1 MTCNQDRC
9 ACSAATRGIPDQ
21 RHRIDTPAQQS
32 RRRLFN
38 HVNTFTVTCALSV
51 HKVAAEGHVMT
62 QPAKRIPTWLT
73 IDVLVIVIS
82 LAIIAIGI
90 AIGITP

>member
-1 MTCNQDRC
+1 VPARALRDIKQQA
-9 ACSAATRGIPDQ
+9 ACDM
-21 RHRIDTPAQQS
+21 QS
-32 RRRLFN
+32 RGGSELFS
-38 HVNTFTVTCALSV
+38 HVKPFTVTCALWV

-90 AIGITP
+90 GIGIAP